1 MTNKKLRQRERK
13 GNVKIENNPTDSKK
27 IKTDN
32 SENSIKSEKL
42 KVLGDLSRTK
52 EKKTHDKIRKNNR
65 NGKFISLGL

>member
-13 GNVKIENNPTDSKK
+13 GNLTIENDPNDTKK
-27 IKTDN
+27 IKKSI

>member
-27 IKTDN
+27 IKTDI

>member
-13 GNVKIENNPTDSKK
+13 GNVTIENDQTDSTK
-27 IKTDN
+27 IKKDISDN
-32 SENSIKSEKL
+32 LVKSEKL

>member
-13 GNVKIENNPTDSKK
+13 ANVTIENEITNSTK
-27 IKTDN
+27 IKKEI
-32 SENSIKSEKL
+32 SENSIKPEKL